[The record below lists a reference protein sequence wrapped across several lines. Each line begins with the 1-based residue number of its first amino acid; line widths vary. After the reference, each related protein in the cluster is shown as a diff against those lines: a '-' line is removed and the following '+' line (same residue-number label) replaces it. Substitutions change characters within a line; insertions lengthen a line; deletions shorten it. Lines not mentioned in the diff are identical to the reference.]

1 MVLKTLKNGQIF
13 GSRTLKMLFMDSEKF
28 GFVHGD
34 YWLPTHCFHLP
45 QNSFICLRVNT
56 RVSSFYRQT
65 AQEEINYFI
74 HMVITVIFS
83 FLTNKQVFA
92 LLFISYQKVIWK
104 NSETILEG
112 NKRTNVWNNPI
123 SGICGLK
130 KIISMILSFK

>member
-1 MVLKTLKNGQIF
+1 MVIYFTVLLELNSWWQVKFSFVKWSAREFTLEGEGTKNSLEKQRKMNLGMVLKTLKNGYIF

-65 AQEEINYFI
+65 VQEEINYFI
-74 HMVITVIFS
+74 HMVITVIS
-83 FLTNKQVFA
+83 
-92 LLFISYQKVIWK
+92 
-104 NSETILEG
+104 
-112 NKRTNVWNNPI
+112 
-123 SGICGLK
+123 
-130 KIISMILSFK
+130 LS